1 MRHIAKTVAVNVE
14 TWERMR
20 KLLDSGE
27 ARTLDELIRRL
38 MDQSLRLP
46 ESMFGVDR
54 SEEYGSLR
62 RNTKKSLKMSTRPA
76 AHADAANESLINFE
90 RKKKVDGS

>member
-1 MRHIAKTVAVNVE
+1 MRHIAKTVAVSVE

-27 ARTLDELIRRL
+27 ARTFDELIRRL

-54 SEEYGSLR
+54 KRGIRL
-62 RNTKKSLKMSTRPA
+62 TKKEHEEITKDVGQLRMRTLRTNP
-76 AHADAANESLINFE
+76 
-90 RKKKVDGS
+90 

>member
-54 SEEYGSLR
+54 KLGIR
-62 RNTKKSLKMSTRPA
+62 VTKKEHEEITEDV
-76 AHADAANESLINFE
+76 H
-90 RKKKVDGS
+90 

>member
-27 ARTLDELIRRL
+27 ARTFDELIRRL

-54 SEEYGSLR
+54 KLGIR
-62 RNTKKSLKMSTRPA
+62 VTKKEHEEITEDV
-76 AHADAANESLINFE
+76 H
-90 RKKKVDGS
+90 

>member
-27 ARTLDELIRRL
+27 AKTFDELIRRL

-54 SEEYGSLR
+54 KRGIRLGKEHEEV
-62 RNTKKSLKMSTRPA
+62 TKDV
-76 AHADAANESLINFE
+76 H
-90 RKKKVDGS
+90 